1 MIIMAGLP
9 AGAGCVCLWMPDR
22 IACRA
27 NVAER
32 GASAIVNGIRL
43 CLLSVAAATCLA
55 GRPVLAEP
63 AADEVVAG
71 HIAALGATLDE
82 RAAIALGR
90 IDGTGRRLLALRAY
104 LRGNRT
110 LAERWSWTEE
120 QIHAYEG
127 SAEQRD
133 LQLEIERVRAE
144 FVAANPGYEIWVN
157 PQIRSLDVQLEHWN
171 SNASIGQ
178 AGSELLDALRVFL
191 ATPDYSRLIGPKAQS
206 AVEQF
211 LLAHQPT
218 PVPPL
223 AAPGLSPHGQMRA
236 VDFQVHQGDRIVAGP
251 NTESIATDWDAGGW
265 AQRLDSAVRAA
276 SQRFVGPLQHPREP
290 WHYTFTPERVGAN

>member
-1 MIIMAGLP
+1 MRNSL
-9 AGAGCVCLWMPDR
+9 
-22 IACRA
+22 
-27 NVAER
+27 
-32 GASAIVNGIRL
+32 RL
-43 CLLSVAAATCLA
+43 CLQVIAVATCLA
-55 GRPVLAEP
+55 GRSVAAEP
-63 AADEVVAG
+63 AADEVVEA

-82 RAAIALGR
+82 RAAAALGR
-90 IDGTGRRLLALRAY
+90 IDGVGRRLLALRAY
-104 LRGNRT
+104 LRGSHN

-127 SAEQRD
+127 SAEQREL
-133 LQLEIERVRAE
+133 LQEIERVRTE

-157 PQIRSLDVQLEHWN
+157 PQVRSLDVQLDHWN
-171 SNASIGQ
+171 RNPAIEQ
-178 AGSELLDALRVFL
+178 AGTELFGALQAYL
-191 ATPDYSRLIGPKAQS
+191 ATPQYAQLSGAKAQA

-211 LLAHQPT
+211 LRSHEPT

-251 NTESIATDWDAGGW
+251 STESIDRDWDAGGW
-265 AQRLDSAVRAA
+265 AQRLDTAVRAA
-276 SQRFVGPLQHPREP
+276 SPRFVGPLEHPREP